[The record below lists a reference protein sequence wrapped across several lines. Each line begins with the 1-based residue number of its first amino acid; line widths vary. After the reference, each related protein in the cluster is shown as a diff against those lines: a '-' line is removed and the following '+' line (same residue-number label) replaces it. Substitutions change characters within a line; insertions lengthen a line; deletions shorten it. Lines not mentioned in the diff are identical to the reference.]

1 MTCSRTPAFL
11 AALFILLTLSLAACS
26 QQGLVVPA
34 TLTPADSSTP
44 PADQIASTSTI
55 PPTLAATATAPLATL
70 PPTPSVQVVDAEN
83 AAALSIRYRLGKG
96 TIWAPPVYSPDGSF
110 LVVSSTTGAHF
121 YDAQTLEEISS
132 FPTQGWAELVAF
144 SPDGS
149 LLVAGSRFRISLY
162 DLPSGAVIRDLA
174 FSPDG
179 RLLAAG
185 YGDGLYRVWSV
196 ASGELLHT
204 GSGSQLVFSPDGS
217 LLAGVEYGFYN
228 PGKVYLYEA
237 ATGLLLREWDE
248 QRATFTPDGLLVV
261 EADGAVRVIDP
272 ATWSTPHAF
281 SGSQAAFSADGK
293 SLALAYQDTV
303 QLMDYASGSRLQV
316 LEGTY
321 GIIQD
326 LQFSPDGKTLAG
338 SINLFECCVSSPDT
352 TMLWNIEDGK
362 IITSTM
368 QFFLQAGA
376 FSPDGGAY
384 MTAGR
389 YGVDVLDPSTGVLLG
404 RLDDYASAA
413 AGIAFSPD
421 GESIAAAFGDPVF
434 SARIWQTSTG
444 QPVKRLLDE
453 GFNSGSYSYLDLAFS
468 PDETIMAL
476 RGDLWQFSTGK
487 QLQELQRIMSEDH
500 SFWASSIAFQ
510 PQANILATG
519 SFDGYLALWDIDT
532 NTVQGRLPGA
542 AGEVISLDYSADGS
556 LLAAVTGYPEYK
568 VHVWAMPA
576 AQLVLSLDGDSENY
590 VGVALAPDGQTFA
603 TMSRFDDIMK
613 GSYVRIWRTSDGV
626 MLLQTDIA
634 NVTSMAFSPDG
645 ELLALGNETGIL
657 RLVQVQDGSLIA
669 ALPGHTGL
677 ISGVAFSPDGILL
690 ATSSGDGT
698 VFVWGLHP

>member
-1 MTCSRTPAFL
+1 MP
-11 AALFILLTLSLAACS
+11 
-26 QQGLVVPA
+26 PA
-34 TLTPADSSTP
+34 TF
-44 PADQIASTSTI
+44 TS
-55 PPTLAATATAPLATL
+55 
-70 PPTPSVQVVDAEN
+70 TPSVQVIGMDNVKD
-83 AAALSIRYRLGKG
+83 LTIRYRLGKG

-132 FPTQGWAELVAF
+132 FPIQGWAELVAF

-149 LLVAGSRFRISLY
+149 LLVAGSRFHISLY
-162 DLPSGAVIRDLA
+162 DLPSGAVIRDFQVEAEALYLRDLA

-237 ATGLLLREWDE
+237 ATGLLLREWDG
-248 QRATFTPDGLLVV
+248 QRATFTPGGLLVV

-272 ATWSTPHAF
+272 ATWNTPQAF
-281 SGSQAAFSADGK
+281 SGGQAAFSADGK
-293 SLALAYQDTV
+293 TLALVYQDTV
-303 QLMDYASGSRLQV
+303 QLLDYASGNRLQV

-321 GIIQD
+321 SIVQD

-338 SINLFECCVSSPDT
+338 SINLFECCFSSPDT

-376 FSPDGGAY
+376 FSQDGSAY

-389 YGVDVLDPSTGVLLG
+389 NGVDVLDPSTGALLG

-421 GESIAAAFGDPVF
+421 GELIAAAFGEPVF

-444 QPVKRLLDE
+444 MPVQRLLDE

-468 PDETIMAL
+468 PDETVLAL
-476 RGDLWQFSTGK
+476 RGDLWEIGSGK

-500 SFWASSIAFQ
+500 SFWAFSIAFQ

-519 SFDGYLALWDIDT
+519 SFDGYLALWDVNT

-590 VGVALAPDGQTFA
+590 VGVALAPDGETFA
-603 TMSRFDDIMK
+603 TLTRFDDISQ
-613 GSYVRIWRTSDGV
+613 GGYVRFWRVSDGE
-626 MLLQTDIA
+626 MLLQTDTDR
-634 NVTSMAFSPDG
+634 VTSMAFSPDG
-645 ELLALGNETGIL
+645 KIIALGCDDGSL
-657 RLVQVQDGSLIA
+657 RLLLVQDGSLIA
-669 ALPGHTGL
+669 TLPGHSGL
-677 ISGVAFSPDGILL
+677 ISGVAFSPDGSLL

-698 VFVWGLHP
+698 VFVWGLNP